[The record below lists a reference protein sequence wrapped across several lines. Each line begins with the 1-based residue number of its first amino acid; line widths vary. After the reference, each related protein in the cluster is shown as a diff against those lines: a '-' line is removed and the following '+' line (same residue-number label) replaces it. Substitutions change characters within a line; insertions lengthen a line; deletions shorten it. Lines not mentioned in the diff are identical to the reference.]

1 MFNVLL
7 EVLPANF
14 LLDRTWFIE
23 DDTAYYISVHVVH
36 DPKLPPGVWGGGG
49 WVGFGYSTKIYLTFW
64 NTISDKKVP
73 LSYTVYWK
81 MVPFLA
87 CLLNKKN
94 PENRK
99 PSCHFCAMFNK
110 LKWYS
115 HKVRFWKHFKLRHC

>member
-49 WVGFGYSTKIYLTFW
+49 VGEFW
-64 NTISDKKVP
+64 
-73 LSYTVYWK
+73 
-81 MVPFLA
+81 
-87 CLLNKKN
+87 LLNKDLPYLLKYHFWQKGTPFIYRLLKN
-94 PENRK
+94 GTFLNMPPK
-99 PSCHFCAMFNK
+99 
-110 LKWYS
+110 
-115 HKVRFWKHFKLRHC
+115 